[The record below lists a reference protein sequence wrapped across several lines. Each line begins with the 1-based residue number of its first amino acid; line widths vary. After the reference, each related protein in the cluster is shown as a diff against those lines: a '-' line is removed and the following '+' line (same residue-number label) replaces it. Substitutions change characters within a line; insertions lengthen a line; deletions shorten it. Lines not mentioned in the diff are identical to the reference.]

1 MTAGIPGAGIGG
13 LFYLGSTILLPV
25 RNLVRR
31 LRGRSSTAGWREQ
44 AFIVLL
50 TGGILGALWMTGR
63 LLMLSV
69 PRQVLT
75 RGGLSNPASGGVSAT
90 VVSLATFAVAVGT
103 LLGVLLLVEAARL
116 AQAWS
121 MARGRSGRG
130 AL

>member
-31 LRGRSSTAGWREQ
+31 LGGRTSTVRWREQ
-44 AFIVLL
+44 AFMVLL
-50 TGGILGALWMTGR
+50 TAGILGALWMTGR
-63 LLMLSV
+63 LLTFAL
-69 PRQVLT
+69 PHQVLS
-75 RGGLSNPASGGVSAT
+75 RGGLSNSATGGVSAT

-116 AQAWS
+116 TQAWT
-121 MARGRSGRG
+121 MARGRASRP
-130 AL
+130 AR